1 GGNGIQGILDRGGV
15 VRRAV
20 ARRAKRLDIV
30 DRTAVVHE
38 RPDLGAAE
46 LVAAHEV
53 GLASYVRLDR
63 LQVGLDRV
71 DRVRAHQ
78 LAELCN
84 RLREDLCVSC
94 GHPYLLP
101 PGTISNRSVPSAHPV
116 SFCSTRKRTCRPAS
130 RVGVGLAALNG
141 PCDRSAAVGYI
152 AA

>member
-1 GGNGIQGILDRGGV
+1 
-15 VRRAV
+15 
-20 ARRAKRLDIV
+20 
-30 DRTAVVHE
+30 
-38 RPDLGAAE
+38 E

-53 GLASYVRLDR
+53 GLARYVRLDRLQVRLDR

-78 LAELCN
+78 LAELRN
-84 RLREDLCVSC
+84 RLRDDLCVSC

-116 SFCSTRKRTCRPAS
+116 SFCSTRRRTCRPAS